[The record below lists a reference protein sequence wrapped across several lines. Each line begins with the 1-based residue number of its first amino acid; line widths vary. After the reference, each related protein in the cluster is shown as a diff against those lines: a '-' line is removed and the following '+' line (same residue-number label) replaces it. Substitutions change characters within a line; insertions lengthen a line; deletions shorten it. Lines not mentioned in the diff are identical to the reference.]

1 MDKVNIQHFTDVPE
15 IQHFAME
22 KVSANDNVYGVTWGN
37 VVKEYLR
44 KGYELLVKESVVE
57 SFGKTYRV
65 LDRGDVTAF
74 YDKDGNTL
82 FDVENA
88 RLEREYQ
95 MIKAEEESD
104 AEPKTDMGKVISS
117 IEKAAFDSVPDEEP
131 AVEMG
136 TASLVDIV
144 KGIPASTE
152 EEVEAAEKEK
162 EMPQIE
168 KAVQKLEK
176 ERADAKNKDFAD
188 PIIGYL
194 IKRCEEDPGMVEDV
208 LQEHKTWKKCFE
220 YVSKEAKKQVS
231 GNCAAVRDSV
241 VYEWAEDYYRKDDKA
256 EEEKKA
262 KEVAERIKKAR
273 EDAKNKKKSG
283 KAEKKTVKKQ
293 ETPKTNE
300 NQQPKEQEKHKPKG
314 NVMDGQMDLFSMMGM

>member
-1 MDKVNIQHFTDVPE
+1 MDKVKIQHFTDAPE

-37 VVKEYLR
+37 VVKEYLG
-44 KGYELLVKESVVE
+44 KGYELPVKESVVE

-65 LDRGDVTAF
+65 LDRGEVTVF

-95 MIKAEEESD
+95 MIKTEEESE
-104 AEPKTDMGKVISS
+104 AGPKSEIGKVISS
-117 IEKAAFDSVPDEEP
+117 IEKEAFESVPDEEST
-131 AVEMG
+131 VEMG
-136 TASLVDIV
+136 TASLADIAMEM
-144 KGIPASTE
+144 PAPTAA
-152 EEVEAAEKEK
+152 EVEAAGKEN
-162 EMPQIE
+162 EMSPKE

-176 ERADAKNKDFAD
+176 ERTDAKNKDFAD

-194 IKRCEEDPGMVEDV
+194 IKRCEEDSGMVEDV
-208 LQEHKTWKKCFE
+208 LQEHKTWQKCFE
-220 YVSKEAKKQVS
+220 YISKQAKKQAS

-262 KEVAERIKKAR
+262 KEAEERIKKAR
-273 EDAKNKKKSG
+273 EDAKNKKKAG
-283 KAEKKTVKKQ
+283 KPEKKVVKKQ
-293 ETPKTNE
+293 EAPKTKG